1 MSINSASLN
10 ELIKFIPSNGFEA
23 DSYNKLNKEVLDR
36 YLSDTKQRWSDGK
49 FYLYGQVKISLDEQI
64 TLEKINQVREI
75 NTLRLKECPPCN
87 SFEIASVATHERL
100 FNDFELILKTY
111 IRICNNRIIIKEL
124 SKCKELTEDN
134 IINITNFI

>member
-1 MSINSASLN
+1 MSIIGASLN
-10 ELIKFIPSNGFEA
+10 ELIKFKPANGFEA
-23 DSYNKLNKEVLDR
+23 DSYNKLNKEVLEK
-36 YLSDTKQRWSDGK
+36 YLSDTKERWYGGQ
-49 FYLYGQVKISLDEQI
+49 FYLGGQVKMSLDEQI

-75 NTLRLKECPPCN
+75 NRQRMIDCPPCN
-87 SFEIASVATHERL
+87 GFEIASVANHNRL
-100 FNDFELILKTY
+100 FDEFELILKTY